1 MDFSLRS
8 TLCNISL
15 LRKGRFEEIALVGIS
30 ISPKPSRT
38 TKQPMKIR
46 REIAEVLQSG
56 SNRCAAKWKDLGR
69 FC

>member
-30 ISPKPSRT
+30 ISPT
-38 TKQPMKIR
+38 H
-46 REIAEVLQSG
+46 REQQNSQ
-56 SNRCAAKWKDLGR
+56 
-69 FC
+69 